1 MHVDVIYL
9 MGIII
14 SLYSEVLVTTALN
27 ISLIIVSIALI
38 ASIMLQSKGIG
49 LGGLTGGDSGGVYT
63 QRRGIDKVL
72 FYVTIALSV
81 IFILLALVGVIVK

>member
-1 MHVDVIYL
+1 
-9 MGIII
+9 
-14 SLYSEVLVTTALN
+14 VTAALN
-27 ISLIIVSIALI
+27 ISLIVVSLALI
-38 ASIMLQSKGIG
+38 TSIMLQSKGVG

-81 IFILLALVGVIVK
+81 IFLLLALVGVIVR